1 MVPFLKDIA
10 RFLYSTY
17 GDKLADCCL
26 VFPNQRAGLFLKKY
40 LSELVP
46 KPVWS
51 PEVLTISDLITD
63 LSDLSVADDLYLL
76 FELYDIYCDEK
87 KSGESFDNFYFW
99 GEIMLADFD
108 DIDKYLV
115 NAADLFRNITALRS
129 IEEEFSYLSE
139 EQIRIIQRFWQS
151 FSPTQP
157 GQQDLPGEH
166 SREFLN
172 TWEILNKIYTRLKE
186 KLKSEKLGYEGMV
199 YRRVADLIDE
209 DNLPSLSFIR
219 IFFIGFNALNECEK
233 KLFRYFQKQ
242 GKASFLWD
250 FDDYY
255 YKDKNHEAGRFI
267 RENLREFGMD
277 DNHIPYNN
285 LLNKKDIQIISI
297 PSNVGQARI
306 LPDVLSGFN
315 DNSPETAIILPD
327 ENLLLPVIHSLPE
340 SLHEFNVTMGYPVL
354 ETQLYSL
361 IGHII
366 RLQENVRLN
375 ENGSCKYYSQDV
387 LAILNHPSVNRGY
400 EGDFRKIIELIIK
413 QNLIFVDET
422 ILNEHPALRLF
433 FIRIEDQGN
442 VLQYLLNILE
452 EIARR
457 SPVYGTQMADQDNL
471 KQDQFNQGQ
480 DLEGQIPGR
489 EDQSREREDQVKE
502 HNDQVQARDNPM
514 QELENE
520 IIFQIFTRIKRL
532 NEILQGRKVELRIG
546 TLYRLIRK
554 ILMNTRIPFSG
565 EPLTGLQIMGV
576 LETRVLDFRNLV
588 LLSMNEGIFPKSP
601 VRYSFIP
608 HNLRR
613 GFNLPT
619 VEHHDA
625 IYSYYFYRL
634 VQRAEK
640 IVLVYNSKS
649 EGLTSGEQSRFLYQL
664 TLSKLLP
671 VKEKIIAYNIQ
682 SNPERP
688 VTIMK
693 DTRITDRL
701 REYIRGDPS
710 NKYLS
715 PSALNMY
722 LDCSLKFYFRFIA
735 DLEEPEELKEETDP
749 LLFGILLHSAVNS
762 LYSPFGKEMI
772 SADLLKGLLLNNE
785 RIGLSVSYAFK
796 EVYRLPGDMDKIK
809 IEGRNAIIGDILVK
823 YLREIIERDIH
834 YTPFSI
840 VDMEKKI
847 KTGLQ
852 IRHEKG
858 NFEAIIGGKIDR
870 IDYMANKIRI
880 LDYKTGRVVQKIN
893 SVNELFDRN
902 KKDRSSEVFQILLYA
917 KLIHSSEP
925 DLTALI
931 VPGLYPVM
939 ELNKEEFDYHIS
951 IGESRKKEIL
961 GDFRIINDEFT
972 AKLTET
978 VLDIFNPEV
987 PFSPTGIIDR
997 CRNCPYRKIC
1007 HR

>member
-1 MVPFLKDIA
+1 MTPFLKDIA
-10 RFLYSTY
+10 HSLYSAY

-51 PEVLTISDLITD
+51 PEILTISELITD
-63 LSDLSVADDLYLL
+63 LSDLSVADDLNLL

-87 KSGESFDNFYFW
+87 KSRESFDNFYFW

-108 DIDKYLV
+108 DADKYLV

-139 EQIRIIQRFWQS
+139 EQIQIIQRFWQS
-151 FSPTQP
+151 FSPTGT

-166 SREFLN
+166 SKEFLN
-172 TWEILNKIYTRLKE
+172 TWEILYKIYTRLKE
-186 KLKSEKLGYEGMV
+186 KLQSEKLGYEGMV

-209 DNLPSLSFIR
+209 DNLPSLAFTR
-219 IFFIGFNALNECEK
+219 ILFIGFNALNECEK
-233 KLFRYFQKQ
+233 KLFRYFQNQ

-250 FDDYY
+250 YDDYY

-267 RENLREFGMD
+267 RKNLREFGMD
-277 DNHIPYNN
+277 NNHIVRNN
-285 LLNKKDIQIISI
+285 LLDEKDIQIIAI
-297 PSNVGQARI
+297 PSDIGQARI

-327 ENLLLPVIHSLPE
+327 ENLLIPVIHSLPE

-375 ENGSCKYYSQDV
+375 DDGSCKFYSQDV

-400 EGDFRKIIELIIK
+400 ESDFRKTIELIIK
-413 QNLIFVDET
+413 QNLIYVDAT

-433 FIRIEDQGN
+433 FSRMEDQGD
-442 VLQYLLNILE
+442 VLQYLLDILE

-457 SPVYGTQMADQDNL
+457 SPGHNNQMEDQVNQ
-471 KQDQFNQGQ
+471 KQAQYEREN
-480 DLEGQIPGR
+480 GR
-489 EDQSREREDQVKE
+489 EDQMQERQDQTKD
-502 HNDQVQARDNPM
+502 HNDLMRIRDNPM

-532 NEILQGRKVELRIG
+532 NEILRGRKVEFRIG

-588 LLSMNEGIFPKSP
+588 LLSMNEGVFPKSP
-601 VRYSFIP
+601 VRNSFIP

-619 VEHHDA
+619 VEQHDA

-634 VQRAEK
+634 IQRAEK
-640 IVLVYNSKS
+640 IVLIYNSKS
-649 EGLTSGEQSRFLYQL
+649 EGLTGGEQSRFLYQL
-664 TLSKLLP
+664 TLNKLLS

-682 SNPERP
+682 FNPERP
-688 VTIMK
+688 VTIIK
-693 DTRITDRL
+693 DKRITDRL

-735 DLEEPEELKEETDP
+735 DLEEPEVLKEETDP
-749 LLFGILLHSAVNS
+749 LLFGILLHSAVSN
-762 LYSPFGKEMI
+762 LYSPFGTEMI
-772 SADLLKGLLLNNE
+772 SADLLKGLLSNDE
-785 RIGLSVSYAFK
+785 RIGLSVSFAFK
-796 EVYRLPGDMDKIK
+796 EVYQLPGNVNRIK

-840 VDMEKKI
+840 VNMEKII

-852 IRHEKG
+852 IRNEEG

-870 IDYMANKIRI
+870 IDYTADELRI
-880 LDYKTGRVVQKIN
+880 IDYKTGRVGQKIN
-893 SVNELFDRN
+893 SVSDLFDRN
-902 KKDRSSEVFQILLYA
+902 KEERNSEVFQILLYA
-917 KLIHSSEP
+917 NLIHSSEP
-925 DLTALI
+925 GLTAAI

-961 GDFRIINDEFT
+961 GDFRIINDEFS
-972 AKLTET
+972 AELTET
-978 VLDIFNPEV
+978 IREIFNPGV